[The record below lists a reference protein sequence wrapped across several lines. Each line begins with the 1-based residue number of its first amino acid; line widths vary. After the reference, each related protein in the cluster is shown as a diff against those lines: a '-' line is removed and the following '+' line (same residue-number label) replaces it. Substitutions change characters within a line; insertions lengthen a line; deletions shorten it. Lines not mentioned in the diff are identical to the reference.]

1 MKPIA
6 SAKTE
11 FQTKVETEL
20 FGFKPKLIRT
30 IQLETG
36 LQALE
41 YTTTDSKI
49 SKTKKQLQSRY
60 TSLVALD
67 TRLRCAFAKTLFYLW
82 FETEFETELKI

>member
-1 MKPIA
+1 MTFKFGLKLGLKPIA

-41 YTTTDSKI
+41 YTTDSKI

-67 TRLRCAFAKTLFYLW
+67 TRLRCVR
-82 FETEFETELKI
+82 